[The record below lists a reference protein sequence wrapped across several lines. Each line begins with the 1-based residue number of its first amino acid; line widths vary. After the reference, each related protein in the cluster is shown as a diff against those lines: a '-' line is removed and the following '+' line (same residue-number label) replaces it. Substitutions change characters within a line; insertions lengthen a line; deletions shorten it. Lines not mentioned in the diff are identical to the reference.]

1 MEFLVTS
8 DIFPE
13 LRHQHIKISLDRSSG
28 ETWKVTQKKDKSW
41 SQMRLLGGTSHI
53 IYVCKCSDL
62 FSLLLGHA
70 RQGLVQASGEHHVV
84 SLEDVTVAEQMADTS
99 PVAWSMM
106 LPKPS
111 PVYRW
116 DIETPS
122 WWQHMLCIPS
132 SVFSP
137 RKQTSSVCM
146 SMSVLALHRVP
157 HCNWQLTTDQLLLC
171 CLPVRW
177 WSAEISLSC
186 QLGHSFYSSSLFFEV
201 FDINIPM
208 II

>member
-1 MEFLVTS
+1 
-8 DIFPE
+8 
-13 LRHQHIKISLDRSSG
+13 
-28 ETWKVTQKKDKSW
+28 
-41 SQMRLLGGTSHI
+41 MRLLGGTSHI

-146 SMSVLALHRVP
+146 SMTALPLHRVGETP
-157 HCNWQLTTDQLLLC
+157 LCNWQTTDNWPAAPL
-171 CLPVRW
+171 
-177 WSAEISLSC
+177 SLRSDDDL
-186 QLGHSFYSSSLFFEV
+186 QKYNSYPNQAKVLTIL
-201 FDINIPM
+201 
-208 II
+208 